1 MQLLRSFSVTPA
13 LRAIIG
19 NLAND
24 SNKDFKRTEHP
35 DAQWFPEAGLG
46 LFLHFGISSVRGEC
60 DLSWGMIKQEMNRK
74 RDIEQW
80 GLFAMRNQ
88 MTPANY
94 WAMAKD
100 FSADLFDPEKFLSA
114 AKKAGFKY
122 AVLTTKHHDGFAL
135 WPSKFGDFNIGKY
148 QPGRDLVKEYVEGC
162 RKAGLKVGFY
172 YSPPDWYFNRDYMS
186 FNYGGID
193 YISDKHEGNKPY
205 LDIHHKPF
213 KLEHSKEDVEAWK
226 KKYLAFVK
234 GQTEELLTNY
244 GKIDILWFDGT
255 AMNAITADRIRELQP
270 GILIN
275 TRGLGV
281 GDFKTPECKFPEKA
295 QVKDWWWEYCH
306 VGYDGGWGYRNHDGY
321 KPAGWILS
329 EFVKARAWG
338 GNFLPNYGPDSHGE
352 LPEVFYKRME
362 QIAKWREKHEE
373 SVSGVEPGPWPEQSD
388 VPVTVK
394 GDTWYV
400 FFDYLN
406 DGWATL
412 RDVKKPVEARLLLT
426 GETVPFEY
434 GAGTLKI
441 MLPEDMR
448 TTLVD
453 VVAVKFR

>member
-1 MQLLRSFSVTPA
+1 MSDKKDDVVAKQHEM
-13 LRAIIG
+13 IG
-19 NLAND
+19 NMFCDPSAN
-24 SNKDFKRTEHP
+24 FKRTKHP

-46 LFLHFGISSVRGEC
+46 LFLHFGISSVSGEC
-60 DLSWGMIKQEMNRK
+60 DLSWGMMKPDRIGWSRQIA
-74 RDIEQW
+74 IERF
-80 GLFAMRNQ
+80 GLFNMSVCIPPSR
-88 MTPANY
+88 Y

-100 FSADLFDPEKFLSA
+100 FKADRFNPEKFLSA
-114 AKKAGFKY
+114 AKKAGFQY

-135 WPSKFGDFNIGKY
+135 WPSKVGDFNIGIY
-148 QPGRDLVKEYVEGC
+148 QPGRDLVREFTEGC
-162 RKAGLKVGFY
+162 RKTGIKAGLY
-172 YSPPDWYFNRDYMS
+172 YSPPDWYFNRDLMS
-186 FNYGGID
+186 FNKGQ
-193 YISDKHEGNKPY
+193 DKIP
-205 LDIHHKPF
+205 LDIHHRPF
-213 KLEHSKEDVEAWK
+213 KLPERSPEEIAAWEEK
-226 KKYLAFVK
+226 NRAYVK
-234 GQTEELLTNY
+234 AQTEELLTNY
-244 GKIDILWFDGT
+244 GKIDILWFDGS
-255 AMNAITADRIRELQP
+255 ADNAISVERIRELQP

-388 VPVTVK
+388 MPVTVK

-412 RDVKKPVEARLLLT
+412 KDVKKPLEARLLLT
-426 GETVPFEY
+426 GEAVPFEY

-441 MLPEDMR
+441 MLPEEMR